1 MTSTSDESRLSAR
14 SLLTPPFT
22 GEDVDI
28 ASREVLQQGFF
39 HVEALTLRHR
49 LFEGGWSDTVR
60 RELHCRHGAVGVLL
74 YDVALDSLVF
84 VEQFRVGAVDDPSSP
99 WKLELVAGLKDRD
112 ESEEEVVRR
121 EAQEEAGCTV
131 RELTRLHRYYP
142 SPGACNERVTLFCAL
157 VDAAHLGGVHGAAD
171 EHEDIRVHVVPFAD
185 AWELMEAG
193 RLDNAMTLIG
203 MHWLAGRRA
212 SLRALPEHARR
223 FGATTAQ

>member
-1 MTSTSDESRLSAR
+1 MAFVSSA

-22 GEDVDI
+22 RDDVDI

-39 HVEALTLRHR
+39 RVEALTLRHR
-49 LFEGGWSDTVR
+49 LFEGGFSEPMR

-84 VEQFRVGAVDDPSSP
+84 VEQFRAGAVDDPDSP
-99 WKLELVAGLKDRD
+99 WKLELVAGLIDKDETL
-112 ESEEEVVRR
+112 ESVARR

-131 RELTRLHRYYP
+131 RELVKLHTYYP

-157 VDAAHLGGVHGAAD
+157 VDVGNLGGVHGVAE
-171 EHEDIRVHVVPFAD
+171 EHEDIRVHVVRFAD
-185 AWELMEAG
+185 AWTLMEAG

-203 MHWLAGRRA
+203 MHWLAGKRA

-223 FGATTAQ
+223 FTAAIQE

>member
-1 MTSTSDESRLSAR
+1 MALLSAE

-22 GEDVDI
+22 RNDVDI
-28 ASREVLQQGFF
+28 ASRDVIQQGFF

-49 LFEGGWSDTVR
+49 LFEGGWSEPMR
-60 RELHCRHGAVGVLL
+60 RELHCRHGAVGVFM

-84 VEQFRVGAVDDPSSP
+84 IEQFRVGAVDDASP
-99 WKLELVAGLKDRD
+99 WKLELVAGLMDSD
-112 ESEEEVVRR
+112 ETEEDVARR
-121 EAQEEAGCTV
+121 EAREEAGCSV
-131 RELTRLHRYYP
+131 HELMRLHSYYP

-157 VDAAHLGGVHGAAD
+157 VDAGDLGGIHGVAD

-185 AWELMEAG
+185 AWELMQAG

-203 MHWLAGRRA
+203 MHWLAGQRA

-223 FGATTAQ
+223 LGTPAAS